1 MHPVSL
7 HCLGVG
13 DGTASTGRNHSAY
26 LYSLGEVKILIDAGE
41 PVSRTL
47 KISGVAADEIDRI
60 IISHL
65 HGDHI
70 GGLLMLLQGWWLDD
84 RTKPLTIFM
93 PKDGIEPLR
102 QLFRTAYLF
111 DEILPFRLNFEAV
124 RPRQSIEVGR
134 ARITPFSTTHLDRA
148 RKNFQ
153 ARYPADYAAFAFL
166 LEAENIRIAHS
177 ADIGTPAD
185 LDPLLAEPVDLL
197 VCELAHFQP
206 DDLFSYLR
214 GRPIKK
220 IIITHVAQYYW
231 DRLDEVRRAAE
242 KVLGHVSF
250 AKDGQLVTI

>member
-26 LYSLGEVKILIDAGE
+26 LYSLGEIKILIDAGE
-41 PVSRTL
+41 PVGRTL
-47 KISGVAADEIDRI
+47 KTSGVAADEIDRI

-84 RTKPLTIFM
+84 RAKPLTIFM
-93 PKDGIEPLR
+93 PKDGVEPLR

-111 DEILPFRLNFEAV
+111 DEILPFRLHFETINA
-124 RPRQSIEVGR
+124 RQPIEVGPV
-134 ARITPFSTTHLDRA
+134 RITPFRTTHLDRA

-166 LEAENIRIAHS
+166 LEMGNIRIVHS
-177 ADIGTPAD
+177 ADIGAPQD

-206 DDLFSYLR
+206 DELFAYLK
-214 GRPIKK
+214 GRTIKK
-220 IIITHVAQYYW
+220 IVITHVARYYW
-231 DRLDEVRRAAE
+231 ERLDEVRRAAE
-242 KVLGHVSF
+242 KLLPGVSF
-250 AKDGQLVTI
+250 AKEGQVVTL